1 MRPFARIGVVT
12 SLVMLWAVGLATAEE
27 GLTRRDRQG
36 PVTVTVTLLAPPT
49 AGTPVRAKVV
59 LDTHSVALDAVAL
72 DEVVALRVDGGDVA
86 PTSVEQAT
94 GSGHHREA
102 VVVFTPL
109 AEPGSVRIVVKNV
122 GGVVERSFAWELPIA
137 R

>member
-1 MRPFARIGVVT
+1 MRRFARIGIVA
-12 SLVMLWAVGLATAEE
+12 LVALWAVGLATAEE

-49 AGTPVRAKVV
+49 AGVPVRAKVV
-59 LDTHSVALDAVAL
+59 LDTHSVALDAIAL
-72 DEVVALRVDGGDVA
+72 DQAVALRIDGGDVA
-86 PTSVEQAT
+86 PTSVQQAT

-102 VVVFTPL
+102 VLVFAPV

-122 GGVVERSFAWELPIA
+122 GGVVERSFAWDPPTA

>member
-1 MRPFARIGVVT
+1 MRPFVRIGVVA
-12 SLVMLWAVGLATAEE
+12 SLVALWAVGLATAEE

-36 PVTVTVTLLAPPT
+36 PVTGTVTLLAPPA

-72 DEVVALRVDGGDVA
+72 DQAVALRIDGGDVA

-102 VVVFTPL
+102 VLVFAPL

-122 GGVVERSFAWELPIA
+122 GGAVERSFAWELPTA